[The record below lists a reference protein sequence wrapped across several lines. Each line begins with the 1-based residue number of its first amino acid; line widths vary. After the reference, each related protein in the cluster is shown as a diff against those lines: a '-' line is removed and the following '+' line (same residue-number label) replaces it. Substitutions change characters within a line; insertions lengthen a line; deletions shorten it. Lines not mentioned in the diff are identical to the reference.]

1 MTKKD
6 LALRKKP
13 NKINGHFQQ
22 QQDKQRDEF
31 KRHDETE
38 QSKAQRANVCTI
50 N

>member
-22 QQDKQRDEF
+22 QDKQRDEI

>member
-22 QQDKQRDEF
+22 QDS
-31 KRHDETE
+31 ETN
-38 QSKAQRANVCTI
+38 SKVTMRQNRVNVCTI

>member
-1 MTKKD
+1 MDIFNNKKT
-6 LALRKKP
+6 R
-13 NKINGHFQQ
+13 
-22 QQDKQRDEF
+22 QRDEF

>member
-13 NKINGHFQQ
+13 NKINGHFSTTR
-22 QQDKQRDEF
+22 QRDEF

>member
-1 MTKKD
+1 MTKK
-6 LALRKKP
+6 RSSFKKEAKQ
-13 NKINGHFQQ
+13 NQWTFSTTR
-22 QQDKQRDEF
+22 QRDEF